1 VTGAARVPWVV
12 GVSGA
17 SGTPYAAAVLRGL
30 LAAEQPIDLVVSRA
44 ARLTLLDETGIA
56 WHDDVDSLHAWLTSR
71 LDADLPIDLHA
82 SDYEHVRFWSA
93 GDLAAGPS
101 SGSYTT
107 RGMVVVPASTAS
119 VAGIAI
125 GLSKDLLQ
133 RAADVTLKERRPL
146 IVVPRE
152 MPLTGATLRH
162 LVTLD
167 AAGAVVL
174 PASPAFYSKPKSMQQ
189 LVDFVAGKI
198 LDALGVDHDL
208 FTRWDGRLGT
218 VGPER

>member
-1 VTGAARVPWVV
+1 
-12 GVSGA
+12 
-17 SGTPYAAAVLRGL
+17 
-30 LAAEQPIDLVVSRA
+30 
-44 ARLTLLDETGIA
+44 
-56 WHDDVDSLHAWLTSR
+56 
-71 LDADLPIDLHA
+71 
-82 SDYEHVRFWSA
+82 
-93 GDLAAGPS
+93 
-101 SGSYTT
+101 
-107 RGMVVVPASTAS
+107 MVVVPASTAS

-174 PASPAFYSKPKSMQQ
+174 PASPAFYSKPKTMQQ

-198 LDALGVDHDL
+198 LDVLGVDHDL
-208 FTRWDGRLGT
+208 FARWDGRLGPASASYT
-218 VGPER
+218 PKM

>member
-1 VTGAARVPWVV
+1 
-12 GVSGA
+12 
-17 SGTPYAAAVLRGL
+17 
-30 LAAEQPIDLVVSRA
+30 A
-44 ARLTLLDETGIA
+44 ARLTLLDETGVA

-71 LDADLPIDLHA
+71 LDADLPPTAADGV
-82 SDYEHVRFWSA
+82 DRVGFWSP

-101 SGSYTT
+101 SGSYIT

-133 RAADVTLKERRPL
+133 RAADVTLKEQRPL

-167 AAGAVVL
+167 TAGAVVL

-198 LDALGVDHDL
+198 LDVLGIDHDL
-208 FTRWDGRLGT
+208 FARWDGRLG
-218 VGPER
+218 PES